1 MDRNKQ
7 LDGFTLNFNCDFNC
21 GSCKQK
27 TRCFVWTCE
36 QAGKKLGPSE
46 ELGDQDYEKLV
57 TIIKENLN
65 NTIGLI
71 RGSANGLT
79 DRTGPDTASMKTG
92 RTKLSHPGNLRNPN
106 LERIIILQLSR
117 EFTNQAY
124 NLLKSIRVR
133 ETIPLKVLISLRELQ
148 WHHTLVTTKLCRSV
162 AGLTENSTVKRTK
175 VTANAAKQARDSLE
189 RCRTALLE
197 IVSVLPDEK
206 KRVTGLLDLSEQ
218 IAHEIKV
225 HLL

>member
-21 GSCKQK
+21 ESCEQK
-27 TRCFVWTCE
+27 THCFVWTCE
-36 QAGKKLGPSE
+36 QAGKKLGSSE
-46 ELGDQDYEKLV
+46 ELDDQDYEKLV
-57 TIIKENLN
+57 SIIKENLN
-65 NTIGLI
+65 NTIGLF
-71 RGSANGLT
+71 RGCAEVLT
-79 DRTGPDTASMKTG
+79 DKIAPDTASMKTD
-92 RTKLSHPGNLRNPN
+92 RTKLSHPGNQSNPS

-124 NLLKSIRVR
+124 NLLKSIREK

-162 AGLTENSTVKRTK
+162 ASLTENSAVERTK
-175 VTANAAKQARDSLE
+175 VTAYAAKQAGESLE

-218 IAHEIKV
+218 IAHEIKA